1 MYFFSLLNLFFI
13 LTSTVYSIRYRIIN
27 TPVLWNIECINFHHI
42 VIVSNRNN
50 DLYAVDFT
58 PVEQK
63 SIKSKIKMLFN
74 ADVPGK
80 VRIRHITGID
90 FTDDTSII
98 ESWKNDKNMDYN
110 KVYRAIRDKEIRGI
124 MKRALEWPDHM
135 NMYTHNCQHFS
146 RFVMSELIDDL

>member
-58 PVEQK
+58 PIEQTP
-63 SIKSKIKMLFN
+63 IKSKIKMLFN

-110 KVYRAIRDKEIRGI
+110 KVYREIRDKEIRGI

-146 RFVMSELIDDL
+146 RFIMSELNNI